1 MKVWGIIALSLMAG
15 LQLSGLASGFDWKSL
30 VDQLMNVER
39 TPITRLEKEQVA
51 NSSRTKALND
61 LGDKLS
67 ALQTASTALKDV
79 ALFSGRTAK
88 SGTSDST
95 WGVSASAGAATGSYK
110 IAVSQL
116 ATSTVRTGA
125 SDISSGLSATSD
137 VSGLTLATL
146 RTAVAPTAG
155 TFTVNGQ
162 QVTVALT
169 DSLEDVFDAIKA
181 ATSDDITASYDETT
195 DLITLTSASDTP
207 ITLGAAN
214 DTSNLLRAL
223 KLGNNGTDTV
233 TSSGSLG
240 ALKTS
245 AKLNVAGLRA
255 TISNVDGNGD
265 GTFAINGVSIAFNVQ
280 NDSLS
285 TVLKRIN
292 QSGAGVVAT
301 YDGVNDRV
309 LLTNSKGGD
318 VGLSVSETGSGLL
331 AALGLTTGATTTRG
345 RDTRFTVND
354 GPTLSTTGT
363 TLDEAAHGIAGL
375 SVTVDAETTQTIT
388 VASDTASMRK
398 KIDDFIK
405 AFNDVQTYIDEKTK
419 VTSANNKVTTSVLS
433 SNREVQ
439 DWARSLR
446 SLAFGS
452 VTGLTGSIQRLDHLG
467 LDFDG
472 ITGKLEIADSE
483 KLTDALTDAP
493 EDVEDFFQTSSTGF
507 AAKLGALLTRMDTS
521 LDDQIERIAKNNT
534 DIDRQIGDMERR
546 LEQQRALLTD
556 SFIKMEEAQQ
566 KIQSQ
571 GNAITNAFFKNSSS

>member
-1 MKVWGIIALSLMAG
+1 MKEWGIVALSLMADF
-15 LQLSGLASGFDWKSL
+15 QLSGLASGFDWKSL
-30 VDQLMNVER
+30 VNQLMEVER
-39 TPITRLEKEQVA
+39 APIARLEKEQVA

-88 SGTSDST
+88 SGTSGST
-95 WGVSASAGAATGSYK
+95 WGVSAGAGAATGSYK

-169 DSLEDVFDAIKA
+169 DSLQDVFDAIKA
-181 ATSDDITASYDETT
+181 ATGDDITASYDETT
-195 DLITLTSASDTP
+195 DLVTLTSASDTT

-245 AKLNVAGLRA
+245 AKLDVAGLRA

-331 AALGLTTGATTTRG
+331 AALGLTTGASTTRG

-363 TLDEAAHGIAGL
+363 TLDEAAHGLAGL

-388 VASDTASMRK
+388 VASDTTSMRK

-405 AFNDVQTYIDEKTK
+405 AFNDVQAYIDEKTK

-452 VTGLTGSIQRLDHLG
+452 VSGLSGSIQRLDHLG

-472 ITGKLEIADSE
+472 TTGKLEIADSD

-493 EDVEDFFQTSSTGF
+493 EDVEEFFQTSSTGF
-507 AAKLGALLTRMDTS
+507 AAKLGALVTRMETS
-521 LDDQIERIAKNNT
+521 LDDQVERIAKNNT
-534 DIDRQIGDMERR
+534 DLDRQIDDMERR

-556 SFIKMEEAQQ
+556 SFVKMEEAQQ

-571 GNAITNAFFKNSSS
+571 GNAITSAFFKNS

>member
-1 MKVWGIIALSLMAG
+1 MKEWGIVALSLMADF
-15 LQLSGLASGFDWKSL
+15 QLSGLASGFDWKSL
-30 VDQLMNVER
+30 VNQLMEVER
-39 TPITRLEKEQVA
+39 APIARLEKEQVA

-88 SGTSDST
+88 SGTSGST
-95 WGVSASAGAATGSYK
+95 WGVSAGAGAATGSYK

-169 DSLEDVFDAIKA
+169 DSLQDVFDAIKA
-181 ATSDDITASYDETT
+181 ATGDDITASYDETT
-195 DLITLTSASDTP
+195 DLVTLTSASDTT

-245 AKLNVAGLRA
+245 AKLDVAGLRA

-331 AALGLTTGATTTRG
+331 AALGLTTGASTTRG

-354 GPTLSTTGT
+354 GPTLSTTDT
-363 TLDEAAHGIAGL
+363 TLDEAAHGLAGL

-388 VASDTASMRK
+388 VASDTTSMRK

-405 AFNDVQTYIDEKTK
+405 AFNDVQAYIDEKTK

-452 VTGLTGSIQRLDHLG
+452 VSGLTGSIQRLDHLG

-472 ITGKLEIADSE
+472 TTGKLEIADSD

-493 EDVEDFFQTSSTGF
+493 EDVEKFFQTSSTGF
-507 AAKLGALLTRMDTS
+507 AAKLGALVTRMETS
-521 LDDQIERIAKNNT
+521 LDGQVERIAKNNT
-534 DIDRQIGDMERR
+534 DLDRQIADMERR
-546 LEQQRALLTD
+546 LEQQRALITD
-556 SFIKMEEAQQ
+556 SFVKMEEAQQ

-571 GNAITNAFFKNSSS
+571 GNAITSAFFKNP

>member
-1 MKVWGIIALSLMAG
+1 MKEWGIVALSLMADF
-15 LQLSGLASGFDWKSL
+15 QLSGLASGFDWKSL
-30 VDQLMNVER
+30 VNQLMEVER
-39 TPITRLEKEQVA
+39 APIARLEKEQVA

-88 SGTSDST
+88 SGTSGST
-95 WGVSASAGAATGSYK
+95 WGVSAGAGAATGSYK

-181 ATSDDITASYDETT
+181 ATGDDITASYDETT
-195 DLITLTSASDTP
+195 DLVTLTSASDTT

-245 AKLNVAGLRA
+245 AKLDVAGLRA

-331 AALGLTTGATTTRG
+331 AALGLTTGASTTRG

-363 TLDEAAHGIAGL
+363 TLDEAAHGLAGL

-388 VASDTASMRK
+388 VASDTTSMRK

-405 AFNDVQTYIDEKTK
+405 AFNDVQAYIDEKTK

-452 VTGLTGSIQRLDHLG
+452 VSGLTGSIQRLDHLG

-472 ITGKLEIADSE
+472 TTGKLEIADSD

-493 EDVEDFFQTSSTGF
+493 EDVEKFFQTSSTGF
-507 AAKLGALLTRMDTS
+507 AAKLGALVTRMETS
-521 LDDQIERIAKNNT
+521 LDGQVERIAKNNT
-534 DIDRQIGDMERR
+534 DLDRQIADMERR
-546 LEQQRALLTD
+546 LEQQRALITD
-556 SFIKMEEAQQ
+556 SFVKMEEAQQ

-571 GNAITNAFFKNSSS
+571 GNAITSAFFKNP

>member
-1 MKVWGIIALSLMAG
+1 MKEWGIVALSLMADF
-15 LQLSGLASGFDWKSL
+15 QLSGLASGFDWKSL
-30 VDQLMNVER
+30 VNQLMEVER
-39 TPITRLEKEQVA
+39 APIARLEKEQVA

-88 SGTSDST
+88 SGTSGST
-95 WGVSASAGAATGSYK
+95 WGVSAGAGAATGSYK

-181 ATSDDITASYDETT
+181 ATGDDITASYDETT
-195 DLITLTSASDTP
+195 DLVTLTSASDAT

-223 KLGNNGTDTV
+223 KLGNNGTATV

-245 AKLNVAGLRA
+245 AKLDVAGLRA

-331 AALGLTTGATTTRG
+331 AALGLTTGASTTRG

-363 TLDEAAHGIAGL
+363 TLDEAAHGLAGL

-388 VASDTASMRK
+388 VASDTTSMRK

-405 AFNDVQTYIDEKTK
+405 AFNDVQAYIDEKTK

-452 VTGLTGSIQRLDHLG
+452 VSGLTGSIQRLDHLG

-472 ITGKLEIADSE
+472 TTGKLEIADSD

-493 EDVEDFFQTSSTGF
+493 EDVEKFFQTSSTGF
-507 AAKLGALLTRMDTS
+507 AAKLGALVTRMETS
-521 LDDQIERIAKNNT
+521 LDGQVERIAKNNT
-534 DIDRQIGDMERR
+534 DLDRQIADMERR
-546 LEQQRALLTD
+546 LEQQRALITD
-556 SFIKMEEAQQ
+556 SFVKMEEAQQ

-571 GNAITNAFFKNSSS
+571 GNAITSAFFKNP

>member
-1 MKVWGIIALSLMAG
+1 MKEWGIVALSLMADF
-15 LQLSGLASGFDWKSL
+15 QLSGLASGFDWKSL
-30 VDQLMNVER
+30 VNQLMEVER
-39 TPITRLEKEQVA
+39 APIARLEKEQVA

-88 SGTSDST
+88 SGTSGST
-95 WGVSASAGAATGSYK
+95 WGVSAGAGAATGSYK

-181 ATSDDITASYDETT
+181 ATGDDITASYDETT
-195 DLITLTSASDTP
+195 DLVTLTSASDAT

-223 KLGNNGTDTV
+223 KLGNNGTATV

-245 AKLNVAGLRA
+245 AKLDVAGLRA

-331 AALGLTTGATTTRG
+331 AALGLTTGASTTRG

-363 TLDEAAHGIAGL
+363 TLDEAAHGLAGL

-388 VASDTASMRK
+388 VASDTTSMRK

-405 AFNDVQTYIDEKTK
+405 AFNDVQAYIDEKTK

-452 VTGLTGSIQRLDHLG
+452 VSGLSGSIQRLDHLG

-472 ITGKLEIADSE
+472 TTGKLEIADSD

-493 EDVEDFFQTSSTGF
+493 DDVEKFFQTSSTGF
-507 AAKLGALLTRMDTS
+507 AAKLGALVTRMETS
-521 LDDQIERIAKNNT
+521 LDGQVERIAKNNT
-534 DIDRQIGDMERR
+534 DLDRQIADMERR
-546 LEQQRALLTD
+546 LEQQRALITD
-556 SFIKMEEAQQ
+556 SFVKMEEAQQ

-571 GNAITNAFFKNSSS
+571 GNAITSAFFKNP